1 MSSGLLI
8 LFIFLA
14 LVVGVVLRIWVF
26 QMWNSPDGERHI
38 KTRMQ
43 GAFVPLSAEDIAED
57 ARRVADKKAGK
68 VEGQK

>member
-14 LVVGVVLRIWVF
+14 LVVGVVLRVWVF
-26 QMWNSPDGERHI
+26 QMWNSPDGERYL

-43 GAFVPLSAEDIAED
+43 GAFVPLSEEDIAED
-57 ARRVADKKAGK
+57 TRRAAEKK
-68 VEGQK
+68 